1 MVLLGNLQL
10 STDTSQSKS
19 VKKLKTSPNDIPE
32 EDLFRPITIK
42 WRHKINQDIL
52 LLKLDFEHPSEF
64 TKTTYIKLRNC
75 ILKKTI
81 SIIPDGN
88 CLYRSIS
95 WWLTCK
101 EDFHGFIRTKLV
113 DYMESSSPSKQYIKN
128 KTNESIEE
136 YLARNNTIM
145 STVWGGDVELFS
157 MAIWLQ
163 TDVYVYIN
171 DGWDKFSFKGFNPK
185 VGRNIASSQAIYLR
199 NEASHYEPIVSVV
212 RKEIC

>member
-1 MVLLGNLQL
+1 M
-10 STDTSQSKS
+10 
-19 VKKLKTSPNDIPE
+19 
-32 EDLFRPITIK
+32 
-42 WRHKINQDIL
+42 
-52 LLKLDFEHPSEF
+52 DFEHPSEF

-75 ILKKTI
+75 IPKKTI

-163 TDVYVYIN
+163 TDVYVYVAVRMRFQS
-171 DGWDKFSFKGFNPK
+171 KRVSTS
-185 VGRNIASSQAIYLR
+185 RNAF
-199 NEASHYEPIVSVV
+199 
-212 RKEIC
+212 

>member
-19 VKKLKTSPNDIPE
+19 VKKLKTSPNDLPE

-75 ILKKTI
+75 IPKKTI

-163 TDVYVYIN
+163 TDVYVYVAVRMRFQS
-171 DGWDKFSFKGFNPK
+171 KRVSTS
-185 VGRNIASSQAIYLR
+185 RNAF
-199 NEASHYEPIVSVV
+199 
-212 RKEIC
+212 